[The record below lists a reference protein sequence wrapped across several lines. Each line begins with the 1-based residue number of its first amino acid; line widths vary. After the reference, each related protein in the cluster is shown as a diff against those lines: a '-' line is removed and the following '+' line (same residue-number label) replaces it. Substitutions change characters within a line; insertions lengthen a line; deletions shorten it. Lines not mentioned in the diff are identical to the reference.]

1 MIRPLRR
8 RSRERGWAA
17 FCYEGITMSEQERLV
32 RQQEVFDRTG
42 LSRTSV
48 WRLEKAGEFPKRRQ
62 IIGKTVAWVE
72 SEIVEWIQARPVV
85 GGS

>member
-1 MIRPLRR
+1 
-8 RSRERGWAA
+8 
-17 FCYEGITMSEQERLV
+17 MSHGVERLV
-32 RQQEVFDRTG
+32 RQDEVLDRTG

-48 WRLEKAGEFPKRRQ
+48 WRLEKAGAFPKRRR

-72 SEIVEWIQARPVV
+72 SEIVEWILARPVV